1 MRLLWDWLH
10 PKKVRAEKAPEIE
23 EAAPK
28 KKALQERSAVNSEEV
43 AKKIAPLAKKIREYI
58 LDHQDKSAQEDRW
71 RTTMKRDMDKSFRKV
86 EEEVQKVKEE
96 VKETLQLV
104 KNIAEH
110 VNNSSSTMKRETMKC
125 FREQREEV
133 QKVKE
138 EVKETLQLVKNIAE
152 LIKPH

>member
-1 MRLLWDWLH
+1 MICLLWACLHPKMRLLWDWLH

-71 RTTMKRDMDKSFRKV
+71 RTTLKRDMDKRFEEQRAEAQKV
-86 EEEVQKVKEE
+86 KEEVQQVREE

-104 KNIAEH
+104 KNIADLLKYSP
-110 VNNSSSTMKRETMKC
+110 SSSALPRPSTS
-125 FREQREEV
+125 
-133 QKVKE
+133 
-138 EVKETLQLVKNIAE
+138 TLQALEA
-152 LIKPH
+152 